1 MSGRKR
7 FFVREIDYPEMS
19 EAVLD
24 GEEFIHAK
32 TVQRVEE
39 GTEIILL
46 DGSGKEYSAIVAK
59 FPSTALR
66 RI

>member
-7 FFVREIDYPEMS
+7 FFTEKINYPEDRQV
-19 EAVLD
+19 VLEGD
-24 GEEFIHAK
+24 EFIHAK

-46 DGSGKEYSAIVAK
+46 DGSGKE
-59 FPSTALR
+59 
-66 RI
+66 